1 MLRDIAADSTVEQP
15 GPELEQRG
23 PELEQRGPELEQR
36 GPELEQPG
44 AEVAQA
50 GLLGAGAAAPE
61 ASAAAVASEHA
72 VVAVVGLGYVGL
84 PTAIALRN
92 AGCRI
97 VGLDSSH
104 KRLAQIRAGEAELL
118 DSERVSL
125 SGHLEG
131 DGFVLTDSSE
141 ALNAADL
148 VLICVP
154 TPIDE
159 WRSPDPRALRAA
171 CASVVRHARP
181 EQTIVL
187 TSTTYVGCTRELLV
201 QPLAERGL
209 HAGEN
214 VFVAFAPE
222 RIDPGV
228 DEHSQTGTPRVL
240 GGVSETCF
248 RRAAAVLRHTCER
261 LHRVTSPEAAEM
273 VKLYENTFRAVNIAL
288 AFEIAEACNA
298 HGLDPIEVT
307 EGAAS
312 KPYGF
317 MPHYPSAGVGGH
329 CIGVDP
335 YYLVHPLRGRGRPAT
350 VAEQGLRKL
359 AARPRH
365 IVCRAHELLVESGQ
379 SLAGARVLVVGA
391 SYKPG
396 VADAREA
403 PAREIVE
410 RPRSG
415 RVAPRR
421 GGPSRVVLLAGRVAL
436 SSDASHLY
444 LIKSISEY
452 FGSGHRSS
460 AISFSSRSD
469 TSLTSSIAPTTES
482 RMYSASFCGPSGWF
496 SSRFASSSFVIAKC
510 SSLTSGSTSPTR
522 SSIPLRRSSLR

>member
-1 MLRDIAADSTVEQP
+1 MLRDGAAEATIEQVAGKVEQ
-15 GPELEQRG
+15 
-23 PELEQRGPELEQR
+23 
-36 GPELEQPG
+36 
-44 AEVAQA
+44 
-50 GLLGAGAAAPE
+50 AGALATH
-61 ASAAAVASEHA
+61 AAAVDVSSASEHV

-97 VGLDSSH
+97 IGLDTSRE
-104 KRLAQIRAGEAELL
+104 RLAQIRSGAAELL
-118 DSERVSL
+118 DSERECL
-125 SGHLEG
+125 SEHVEG

-154 TPIDE
+154 TPVDD
-159 WRSPDPRALRAA
+159 RRVPDARVLEAA

-209 HAGEN
+209 RVGEDI
-214 VFVAFAPE
+214 FVAFAPE

-228 DEHSQTGTPRVL
+228 DEHSQTSTPRVL

-248 RRAAAVLRHTCER
+248 HRAAAVLRHTCAR
-261 LHRVTSPEAAEM
+261 LHRVSSPEAAEM

-288 AFEIAEACNA
+288 SFELAEAC
-298 HGLDPIEVT
+298 HGYGLDPIEVT
-307 EGAAS
+307 DGAAT

-317 MPHYPSAGVGGH
+317 LAHYPSAGVGGH

-335 YYLVHPLRGRGRPAT
+335 HYLLHPLREAGRPAK
-350 VAEQGLRKL
+350 VAEEGLRKL
-359 AARPRH
+359 AGRPRH
-365 IVCRAHELLVESGQ
+365 IVWRAHEMLVEAGQ
-379 SLAGARVLVVGA
+379 SLAGSRVLVVGA

-410 RPRSG
+410 RLLGEGAEVDYHDPLVPSLEVGGEQLHSVNPDPRVDASGFGPEDYALAIVVTVHPEHDYAWLNRCPAVLDCTYRTPSG
-415 RVAPRR
+415 RRR
-421 GGPSRVVLLAGRVAL
+421 MVP
-436 SSDASHLY
+436 
-444 LIKSISEY
+444 
-452 FGSGHRSS
+452 
-460 AISFSSRSD
+460 
-469 TSLTSSIAPTTES
+469 
-482 RMYSASFCGPSGWF
+482 
-496 SSRFASSSFVIAKC
+496 
-510 SSLTSGSTSPTR
+510 
-522 SSIPLRRSSLR
+522 

>member
-1 MLRDIAADSTVEQP
+1 MLRDIASDTTVE
-15 GPELEQRG
+15 RM
-23 PELEQRGPELEQR
+23 
-36 GPELEQPG
+36 G
-44 AEVAQA
+44 AEVEPADA
-50 GLLGAGAAAPE
+50 LAVRVAALEPP
-61 ASAAAVASEHA
+61 AAVASEHA

-97 VGLDSSH
+97 VGLDSSPE
-104 KRLAQIRAGEAELL
+104 RLAQIRSGEAELL
-118 DSERVSL
+118 DSERDSL

-131 DGFVLTDSSE
+131 DGFVLTDRSE

-148 VLICVP
+148 VMICVP

-159 WRSPDPRALRAA
+159 WRTPDTRALQGA

-201 QPLAERGL
+201 EPLAERGL
-209 HAGEN
+209 HAGED

-228 DEHSQTGTPRVL
+228 DEHSQTTTPRVL
-240 GGVSETCF
+240 GGVSETCA

-261 LHRVTSPEAAEM
+261 LHRVSSPEAAEM

-288 AFEIAEACNA
+288 AFEIAEACSV

-317 MPHYPSAGVGGH
+317 MAHYPSAGVGGH

-335 YYLVHPLRGRGRPAT
+335 YYLVHPLRRRGCPAT

-365 IVCRAHELLVESGQ
+365 VVCRAHETLVEAGQ
-379 SLAGARVLVVGA
+379 SLSGARVLVVGA

-403 PAREIVE
+403 PAREIVRRLRE
-410 RPRSG
+410 EGAVVDYHDPLVPVMRLGEDELRSVCPDPR
-415 RVAPRR
+415 V
-421 GGPSRVVLLAGRVAL
+421 
-436 SSDASHLY
+436 DASG
-444 LIKSISEY
+444 
-452 FGSGHRSS
+452 FGPEDYQLAIVVTVHPGH
-460 AISFSSRSD
+460 D
-469 TSLTSSIAPTTES
+469 
-482 RMYSASFCGPSGWF
+482 YGWLE
-496 SSRFASSSFVIAKC
+496 RCPAVLDC
-510 SSLTSGSTSPTR
+510 TYRTPGG
-522 SSIPLRRSSLR
+522 RRRLVP